1 MVSID
6 GIPSPN
12 YYNDQWIPWAVKVPI
27 LAYMGIFTAACYQS
41 ETQKIPPNKSPIV
54 LGYKVKIINM
64 LNELLSN
71 KETATSIEAI
81 VVVVYLMT
89 NEWYW
94 SNYDSAQAHMKG
106 LRDMVRLRG
115 GLDGMGMGEFVK
127 RMILL

>member
-1 MVSID
+1 M
-6 GIPSPN
+6 
-12 YYNDQWIPWAVKVPI
+12 KVPI

-41 ETQKIPPNKSPIV
+41 ETQKIPPNKSPVV
-54 LGYKVKIINM
+54 LGYKVKVINM

-71 KETATSIEAI
+71 KETATSIEAM

-94 SNYDSAQAHMKG
+94 SNYDSARAHMKG